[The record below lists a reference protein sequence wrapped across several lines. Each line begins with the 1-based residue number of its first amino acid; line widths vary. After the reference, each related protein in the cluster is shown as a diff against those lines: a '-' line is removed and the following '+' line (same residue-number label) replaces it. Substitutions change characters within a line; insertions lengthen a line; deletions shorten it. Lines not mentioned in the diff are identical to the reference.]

1 MSGVWFD
8 PRWTSVRVML
18 QVESVMLVLMLVA
31 AVRARDELI
40 GSHAL
45 AWPLLLGTLLVLAGS
60 AYLWLTYEHH
70 PRPAPGPRGLDELG
84 RRGRAV

>member
-1 MSGVWFD
+1 
-8 PRWTSVRVML
+8 ML
-18 QVESVMLVLMLVA
+18 QVESVMLVLMLIA

-45 AWPLLLGTLLVLAGS
+45 AWPLLLGTLLMLAGS

-70 PRPAPGPRGLDELG
+70 PVPPPARVAWTSSAGG
-84 RRGRAV
+84 AVLSSHAV